1 MIFKPQRSLKLGLY
15 MVMVTCSVA
24 KVPTVP
30 LATVIRQEVFGWRN
44 NWVLD
49 DCQRKLKIKIFGYPP
64 AREMTDEEYFGW
76 TA

>member
-1 MIFKPQRSLKLGLY
+1 

-30 LATVIRQEVFGWRN
+30 LATVIRQEVFSWRN